1 MQREEF
7 LTLFEKQLHG
17 TITPEEGNRLS
28 AWFEQQQSAGLSQ
41 WDQEQ
46 LGNQKELEEN
56 IYANIIRKSKQPFGI
71 RLQRH
76 WLAIAA
82 SIVLVSIAALSW
94 HKIKPESKNQTE
106 NIALKYTKT
115 TARYGEVLKIMLADS
130 SMVWL
135 NAGSSLRYPEKFEG
149 KTREL
154 YLEGEA
160 FFEVTRNREKP
171 FIVHSG
177 ELSTRVL
184 GTSFNIKAYKNA
196 DQLKVSVA
204 TGKVAIYAKKIPAIH
219 LIPNQTGTY
228 NKDLGKINM
237 QQHQTADLTTWRQG
251 KLVYRNEALSKAL
264 EDIENKYGV
273 HISISPAM
281 KNCRIYGTFNHDHIE
296 TLLKMIAYSVKARV
310 VKKGADFRLTG
321 EGCN

>member
-1 MQREEF
+1 MQRDEF
-7 LTLFEKQLHG
+7 LHLFEKQLQG
-17 TITPEEGNRLS
+17 TITSEEERRLS
-28 AWFEQQQSAGLSQ
+28 AWFEQQQSTGLSQ

-46 LGNQKELEEN
+46 LGNQKELEDHIYYN
-56 IYANIIRKSKQPFGI
+56 ITKKGRQPLGI

-82 SIVLVSIAALSW
+82 SIILVSICALLW
-94 HKIKPESKNQTE
+94 HKTSLEGKTE
-106 NIALKYTKT
+106 NTAARYTRT
-115 TARYGEVLKIMLADS
+115 TARYGEVLKVMLADS

-160 FFEVTRNREKP
+160 FFEVTPNREKP

-177 ELSTRVL
+177 ELNTRVL
-184 GTSFNIKAYKNA
+184 GTSFNIKAYKNS

-204 TGKVAIYAKKIPAIH
+204 TGKVAISVGKIPPVL

-228 NKDLGKINM
+228 SKDLGQISTE
-237 QQHQTADLTTWRQG
+237 QGQVTDLTAWREG
-251 KLVYRNEALSKAL
+251 KLIYRNELLSLALD
-264 EDIENKYGV
+264 DIENKYGV
-273 HISISPAM
+273 HISSSPAM
-281 KNCRIYGTFNHDHIE
+281 KNCRIYGTFNHDHLE
-296 TLLKMIAYSVKARV
+296 TLLKMIAYSVKAKV
-310 VKKGADFRLTG
+310 IKKGADFYISG